1 MGICHN
7 ALEELVIAEAESQ
20 YKRLGAE
27 AKNRV
32 DLSEVIAY
40 ALNRLPTMYATTQR
54 GWNQQRLRA
63 HKELGETIAKTLKN
77 GFISTQRDTLRKL
90 DPLPTHE
97 VMTPSRALAK
107 LQSILHRDQLKWA
120 EVPEAVRQAIEQA
133 VSPDTSSRGTAYQNV
148 ERRHALAVRT
158 YATRR
163 PNRANSPDGPKS
175 SLKFDPNENQF
186 SQAAQDEREFSTYM
200 MGANYRYSNI
210 MENLVLGIAE
220 RRLQRLTPDIA
231 AQIQIEDIVSYA
243 LNRLPPM
250 YATSRR
256 GMHQLREQVKAEMT
270 NQVITVIK
278 EAIAKILQTPGRVLA
293 PLPFDRFNM
302 ELNIAIEQLQ
312 AYFKDDQISW
322 RNVGDYVE
330 KAMLRSLYKRTYWQD
345 DQDHGSL
352 RG

>member
-7 ALEELVIAEAESQ
+7 ALEELVIAEAEAQ

-27 AKNRV
+27 AKTRI

-54 GWNQQRLRA
+54 GWNQQRLKA

-77 GFISTQRDTLRKL
+77 GFISTQRDSLRKL
-90 DPLPTHE
+90 DPLPNHE

-107 LQSILHRDQLKWA
+107 LQAILHRDQLKWA
-120 EVPEAVRQAIEQA
+120 EVPDAVRQAIEQA
-133 VSPDTSSRGTAYQNV
+133 VSPDVGKGTVYQNV

-163 PNRANSPDGPKS
+163 PNKTNSPEGPRS
-175 SLKFDPNENQF
+175 SLKFDPNDSHF
-186 SQAAQDEREFSTYM
+186 SQAAQEAREFSTYM

-270 NQVITVIK
+270 NQVISVIK
-278 EAIAKILQTPGRVLA
+278 EAIAKVLQSPGRMIA

-312 AYFKDDQISW
+312 TYFKDDQISW

-330 KAMLRSLYKRTYWQD
+330 KAMLRSLYKRSYWQD
-345 DQDHGSL
+345 DQDPPSFPG
-352 RG
+352 